1 MKYAFVD
8 YENEADAAEAVK
20 DINGKDMEGLKINIG
35 KSLLFIY

>member
-8 YENEADAAEAVK
+8 YENEEDAAQAVK

-35 KSLLFIY
+35 KSFLYNN